1 MSMSKAKAE
10 NRPLPKRF
18 YSEVAIDPVDEG
30 WRILLDG
37 RPVKTPAREILLAP
51 GEALADAMAAEWQA
65 QETEINPFS
74 MPLTRLAHV
83 ALDRMDQVR
92 DGAADEI
99 ARFAGTDMLCYRSD
113 LPDLARRQ
121 AEAWD
126 PYLDW
131 AARELDA
138 PLHKAQTILPIEQPE
153 ASIEALR
160 AHALTLDNWRLTGLA
175 SAVPLTGS
183 AVLGFALLKGRITG
197 EAAFETAQLEQ
208 DYQAETWG
216 EDSEAADMAAN
227 RRRDLL
233 AADHLFQLMDVAKT

>member
-37 RPVKTPAREILLAP
+37 RPVKTPARAILLAP
-51 GEALADAMAAEWQA
+51 GEALAAAMATEWRA
-65 QETEINPFS
+65 QEIEINPFS

-121 AEAWD
+121 AETWD

-153 ASIEALR
+153 ASIETLR

-233 AADHLFQLMDVAKT
+233 AADHLFQLMDAAKT